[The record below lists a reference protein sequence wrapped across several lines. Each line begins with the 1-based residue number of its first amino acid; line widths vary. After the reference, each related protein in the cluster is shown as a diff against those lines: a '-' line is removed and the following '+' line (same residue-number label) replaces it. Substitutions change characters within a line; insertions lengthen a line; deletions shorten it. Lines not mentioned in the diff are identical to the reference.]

1 MSCEIDCPRVF
12 DSTRRATTTVAE
24 TLGQEPNRIGRD
36 PVISC
41 TWLVSHQNTFFDQAS
56 FHQLAALDVRYGQT
70 VLVNA
75 YDCVVI
81 GLLLVYSHFT
91 DRSWPTS
98 RSEASL
104 CRISYDH
111 RHLSSTT
118 EWQFVA

>member
-56 FHQLAALDVRYGQT
+56 SNQLAALDAHYDGT
-70 VLVNA
+70 VLVK
-75 YDCVVI
+75 
-81 GLLLVYSHFT
+81 GLRLRLWRPVARVFYSHF
-91 DRSWPTS
+91 
-98 RSEASL
+98 
-104 CRISYDH
+104 
-111 RHLSSTT
+111 RHG
-118 EWQFVA
+118 

>member
-56 FHQLAALDVRYGQT
+56 FHQLAALNVRYGQT
-70 VLVNA
+70 VFVKCLRLRRHWPVA
-75 YDCVVI
+75 RVFSLHRQVVAHQQI
-81 GLLLVYSHFT
+81 RSVTLSHF
-91 DRSWPTS
+91 
-98 RSEASL
+98 L
-104 CRISYDH
+104 
-111 RHLSSTT
+111 
-118 EWQFVA
+118 